1 MRLLLFDE
9 AFLGHHA
16 IWMEETLRAVRE
28 IAPHVELSYAFPYA
42 FKDSSGHTM
51 WKEPARHHILRK
63 LQALTGRPWLA
74 AEKWRS
80 LQRLVKA
87 TQADRVLILFAD
99 EFLHPRYVPHVA
111 FEWVPVYFHPRF
123 LRGDPMQPPLA
134 ALSAASCPFVYVLDE
149 GIRQALSELTGKP
162 VVKIPDFCPTEC
174 GPATQ
179 RCQTLRL
186 AAAGRPII
194 GAIGPL
200 TRHKNVGALIEVA
213 KRHPEWHFLVAGLAF
228 PNALADGERKR
239 VDEAQH
245 MENVTCFLE
254 YLPHEELNTLTAMCA
269 IQFAA
274 YSRFLHS
281 SNKMVRA
288 CVYHTPLVVA
298 DVGCMGEMVSQYRFG
313 ETCDPANVA
322 SIEAAIAR
330 SLMIDQKAA
339 NWDGYLA
346 SNSLESLRRSLIPL
360 VTEDGSTA
368 AKTLASESITAKD
381 KPT

>member
-1 MRLLLFDE
+1 
-9 AFLGHHA
+9 
-16 IWMEETLRAVRE
+16 
-28 IAPHVELSYAFPYA
+28 
-42 FKDSSGHTM
+42 
-51 WKEPARHHILRK
+51 
-63 LQALTGRPWLA
+63 
-74 AEKWRS
+74 
-80 LQRLVKA
+80 
-87 TQADRVLILFAD
+87 
-99 EFLHPRYVPHVA
+99 
-111 FEWVPVYFHPRF
+111 
-123 LRGDPMQPPLA
+123 
-134 ALSAASCPFVYVLDE
+134 
-149 GIRQALSELTGKP
+149 
-162 VVKIPDFCPTEC
+162 
-174 GPATQ
+174 
-179 RCQTLRL
+179 
-186 AAAGRPII
+186 
-194 GAIGPL
+194 
-200 TRHKNVGALIEVA
+200 VGALIEVA